1 MGGCATKE
9 NKENKPADEADGC
22 VLLWPAFSSNVRFQI
37 SYISTVIFADITFY
51 LFFTLP

>member
-22 VLLWPAFSSNVRFQI
+22 VSRAGSSPVSNLSQCYSILFRLII
-37 SYISTVIFADITFY
+37 SLY
-51 LFFTLP
+51 

>member
-22 VLLWPAFSSNVRFQI
+22 VFLWPAFNPGAYQYVVTAKSCANQC
-37 SYISTVIFADITFY
+37 
-51 LFFTLP
+51 